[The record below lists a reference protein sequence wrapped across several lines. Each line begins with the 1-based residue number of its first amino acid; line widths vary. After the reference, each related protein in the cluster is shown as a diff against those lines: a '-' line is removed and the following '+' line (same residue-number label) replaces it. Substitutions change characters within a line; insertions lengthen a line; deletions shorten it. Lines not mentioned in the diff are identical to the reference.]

1 MVFSANDLKSKLN
14 EKIAPTVKEIEHE
27 IDNCL
32 IKNNHLCWYEAEFVN
47 GMGCVITSARTF
59 LGNELLTHSETE
71 RQAIREKIVYDYQE
85 NGWSADWHPITITHE
100 EGHDTFDYLLHRLR
114 HASTEL
120 EIHTYVLTIEIK
132 NE

>member
-14 EKIAPTVKEIEHE
+14 EKIAPTVKEIERE
-27 IDNCL
+27 IDDCL
-32 IKNNHLCWYEAEFVN
+32 IKNDRLCWYEAEFVN

-71 RQAIREKIVYDYQE
+71 RQAIREKIVHDYQE
-85 NGWSADWHPITITHE
+85 NGWSADWHQTIITHE
-100 EGHDTFDYLLHRLR
+100 EDHDTFDYLLHRLR

-120 EIHTYVLTIEIK
+120 EIHTYVLTIK
-132 NE
+132 LNK

>member
-1 MVFSANDLKSKLN
+1 MVFSANDLQKKIN
-14 EKIAPTVKEIEHE
+14 EKITPTIKEIEHE

-32 IKNNHLCWYEAEFVN
+32 IKNSHLCWYEAEFVN
-47 GMGCVITSARTF
+47 GMGCVITPARTF

-71 RQAIREKIVYDYQE
+71 RQAIREKIVHDYQE
-85 NGWSADWHPITITHE
+85 NGWNADWYPITITHE
-100 EGHDTFDYLLHRLR
+100 EDHYTFDYLFHRLT

-120 EIHTYVLTIEIK
+120 EIHTYVLTIKLK